1 MRKAETRYASSGETR
16 IAYQVVGQGS
26 LDLVLVPGVPSNLE
40 ILWEDPGYSH
50 LVKRLLAFCRLILFD
65 TRGTGLSDGVDP
77 RALPDL
83 RARMDDIRAVMDA
96 AGSGRAALLGAS
108 DGAPQSLLFAAAYP
122 KRVRALVLHGG
133 YASFHEQVMDARRLR
148 AHVEATEASWG
159 TGVGLSRLAPGR
171 AEDRS
176 FTEWWARLER
186 LSASPTAAVALARM
200 NGAIDVRD
208 ALPGIGAPTLLLHRA
223 EDEYVRIDSSRMLA
237 RAIKHAR
244 LVELPGRDHP
254 VWMGD
259 VDRVADLV
267 EEFLTGER
275 PAAYSDRVLAV
286 LLVARIVG
294 AASGPAAAMA
304 GRHLHERM
312 DLLRAAVA
320 KIMAHHGGH
329 ARWSSADRID
339 ACFNGAARAA
349 GCAIAL
355 REAAASLGLAIAQG
369 IHVGEIDTSLEPLS
383 GNSLDLADRIAA
395 SARPS
400 DILLS
405 RLASDLVSGSGL
417 QFVDRG
423 ALAVDSMHA
432 PLPVVGLASERHLEP
447 VARGKARPADLGV
460 LSPREREVLALVA
473 DGLSNPHIAVQL
485 GLSEHTVK
493 RHVANI
499 LLKLE
504 LPTRTAAAGLAA
516 RQSAP

>member
-1 MRKAETRYASSGETR
+1 MRKVETRYASSGETR
-16 IAYQVVGQGS
+16 IAYQVVGQGA
-26 LDLVLVPGVPSNLE
+26 LDLVLVPGFPSNLE
-40 ILWEDPGYSH
+40 ILWEDPGYSR
-50 LVKRLLAFCRLILFD
+50 LVKRLIAFCRLILFD
-65 TRGTGLSDGVDP
+65 KRGTGVSDGVDP

-83 RARMDDIRAVMDA
+83 QARMDDIRAVMDA
-96 AGSGRAALLGAS
+96 AGCGRAALLGAS
-108 DGAPQSLLFAAAYP
+108 DGAAQSMLFAATYP
-122 KRVRALVLHGG
+122 NRVRALVLHGG
-133 YASFHEQVMDARRLR
+133 YASHDQVMDARRLR
-148 AHVEATEASWG
+148 AHVEAAEASWG
-159 TGVGLSRLAPGR
+159 TGAALSHLAPGR
-171 AEDRS
+171 ADDRS
-176 FTEWWARLER
+176 FAEWWARLER

-200 NGAIDVRD
+200 NGAIDVRH
-208 ALPGIGAPTLLLHRA
+208 ALPSINAPTLLLHRA
-223 EDEYVRIDSSRMLA
+223 EDAYVGADGSRQLA
-237 RAIKHAR
+237 RAIKDAR

-275 PAAYSDRVLAV
+275 PVADSDRVLAV

-294 AASGPAAAMA
+294 TSSGPAATMA
-304 GRHLHERM
+304 GRHLHERIE
-312 DLLRAAVA
+312 LFREAIPRV
-320 KIMAHHGGH
+320 MARHGGH
-329 ARWSSADRID
+329 ARWPGADRIY
-339 ACFNGAARAA
+339 ARFNGAARAA

-355 REAAASLGLAIAQG
+355 RETAASLGLAIAQG

-383 GNSLDLADRIAA
+383 GNALDLADRIAA
-395 SARPS
+395 STRPP

-423 ALAVDSMHA
+423 TLAVDGIHE
-432 PLPVVGLASERHLEP
+432 PLPIVGLASERHLEP
-447 VARGKARPADLGV
+447 VTRSKARPADLGV

-504 LPTRTAAAGLAA
+504 LPTRAAAAGLAA
-516 RQSAP
+516 RQSAQ